1 MTKTASLRAAD
12 KVRAKQST
20 FISATRNKKIKYGKI
35 KSMRKITIITGASS
49 GLGAEFARQISKK
62 FKNQNEK
69 REIWLIARN
78 KEKLESVKNEIC
90 GIKKSDESE
99 QNEAKTSDETC
110 GDESVNSEIAENE
123 NQKVNSGNENTE
135 NENGGNL
142 NIGNE
147 EKSDDVESA
156 ENAKNVGN
164 LEVKTIPMD
173 ISGKTGV
180 LAFELFLEKEKSAGG
195 FEIENLLNNAGFGTY
210 GPFIETPTE
219 REMEMV
225 ELNCTALTGICGKAI
240 PFMKAGSGIINVA
253 SLASFMPLGNFAVYA
268 ATKAY
273 VLSFSIALA
282 AELKDKKIKV
292 TALCPGSVS
301 TGFANVASNGAR
313 KEVLH
318 GKNPEKVVR
327 HCLARYEKGKLL
339 ALWSAK
345 WRFTAFM
352 SRFFGRYACA
362 RATFL
367 FNKRP
372 YKKD

>member
-1 MTKTASLRAAD
+1 MKEKRHCELELSPVQLNSAWQFFDSD
-12 KVRAKQST
+12 KMRSSSARRQFST
-20 FISATRNKKIKYGKI
+20 QTKKIKYGKI
-35 KSMRKITIITGASS
+35 KIMRKITIITGASS
-49 GLGAEFARQISKK
+49 GLGAEFARQISEK
-62 FKNQNEK
+62 FKNKDEK

-78 KEKLESVKNEIC
+78 LEKLERVKNEIC
-90 GIKKSDESE
+90 GTGKAAVNGTNSADENTKNEKSEP
-99 QNEAKTSDETC
+99 
-110 GDESVNSEIAENE
+110 NE
-123 NQKVNSGNENTE
+123 NIVSENS
-135 NENGGNL
+135 L
-142 NIGNE
+142 
-147 EKSDDVESA
+147 SDAESA
-156 ENAKNVGN
+156 ENAAN
-164 LEVKTIPMD
+164 LEVRTIPMD

-180 LAFELFLEKEKSAGG
+180 LAFELFLEKEKSAGN

-210 GPFIETPTE
+210 GPFTETPTE

-301 TGFANVASNGAR
+301 TDFANVASNGAR

-318 GKNPEKVVR
+318 GKSPEKVVR
-327 HCLARYEKGKLL
+327 HCLSRYEKGKLL
-339 ALWSAK
+339 ALWSLK
-345 WRFTAFM
+345 WRLTAFM

-362 RATFL
+362 RATYL

>member
-1 MTKTASLRAAD
+1 
-12 KVRAKQST
+12 
-20 FISATRNKKIKYGKI
+20 
-35 KSMRKITIITGASS
+35 MRKITIITGASS

-62 FKNQNEK
+62 FKNQDK
-69 REIWLIARN
+69 KHEIWLIARN
-78 KEKLESVKNEIC
+78 AEKLERVKNEIC
-90 GIKKSDESE
+90 GTGRTGEANENNANKNHEADSVSETAESAE
-99 QNEAKTSDETC
+99 NENNLENTD
-110 GDESVNSEIAENE
+110 NEIAENE
-123 NQKVNSGNENTE
+123 N
-135 NENGGNL
+135 L
-142 NIGNE
+142 NHGS
-147 EKSDDVESA
+147 EKKLDDFESA
-156 ENAKNVGN
+156 ESAKIAEN

-180 LAFELFLEKEKSAGG
+180 LAFELFLEKEKSSGD

-318 GKNPEKVVR
+318 GKSPEKVVR

-339 ALWSAK
+339 ALWSPK

>member
-1 MTKTASLRAAD
+1 
-12 KVRAKQST
+12 
-20 FISATRNKKIKYGKI
+20 
-35 KSMRKITIITGASS
+35 MRKITIITGASS

-62 FKNQNEK
+62 FKNQDEK

-78 KEKLESVKNEIC
+78 AEKLERVKNEIC
-90 GIKKSDESE
+90 GTGESNENDKNKNHESDSVSE
-99 QNEAKTSDETC
+99 TAENKNNLENTD
-110 GDESVNSEIAENE
+110 NEIAE
-123 NQKVNSGNENTE
+123 S
-135 NENGGNL
+135 L
-142 NIGNE
+142 NHE
-147 EKSDDVESA
+147 SEKKLDDFESA
-156 ENAKNVGN
+156 ESAKNTGN

-180 LAFELFLEKEKSAGG
+180 LAFELFLEKEKSSGD

-318 GKNPEKVVR
+318 GKSPEKVVR

-339 ALWSAK
+339 ALWSTK

>member
-1 MTKTASLRAAD
+1 
-12 KVRAKQST
+12 
-20 FISATRNKKIKYGKI
+20 
-35 KSMRKITIITGASS
+35 MRKITIITGASS

-62 FKNQNEK
+62 FKNQDEK

-90 GIKKSDESE
+90 GTKKADESK
-99 QNEAKTSDETC
+99 NHEADS
-110 GDESVNSEIAENE
+110 GNEIAENE
-123 NQKVNSGNENTE
+123 NNLSNTE
-135 NENGGNL
+135 NENIGNL
-142 NIGNE
+142 NQENE
-147 EKSDDVESA
+147 EKLSDIKSA
-156 ENAKNVGN
+156 GNTEKTRN
-164 LEVKTIPMD
+164 LEVMTIPMD

-180 LAFELFLEKEKSAGG
+180 LAFELFLEKEKSTGD

-318 GKNPEKVVR
+318 GKSPEKVVR

-339 ALWSAK
+339 ALWSTK

>member
-1 MTKTASLRAAD
+1 
-12 KVRAKQST
+12 
-20 FISATRNKKIKYGKI
+20 
-35 KSMRKITIITGASS
+35 MRKITIITGASS

-62 FKNQNEK
+62 FKNQDEK

-78 KEKLESVKNEIC
+78 AEKLERVKSEIYETREANKNDANENHKTDSASEIA
-90 GIKKSDESE
+90 ESAE
-99 QNEAKTSDETC
+99 NEKNL
-110 GDESVNSEIAENE
+110 NSTGKEIAENE
-123 NQKVNSGNENTE
+123 GEKKLGNAKFAGSAEST
-135 NENGGNL
+135 
-142 NIGNE
+142 
-147 EKSDDVESA
+147 ESA
-156 ENAKNVGN
+156 KNAEN
-164 LEVKTIPMD
+164 LEVKTIPMN

-180 LAFELFLEKEKSAGG
+180 LAFELFLEKEKSAGD

-318 GKNPEKVVR
+318 GKSPEKVVR
-327 HCLARYEKGKLL
+327 HCLARYEKRKLL
-339 ALWSAK
+339 ALWSLK